1 MDNVIILRYSEIHLK
16 GKNRMFFENILRRN
30 ILEKLRGLKFE
41 AQFSYGRYVI
51 DNYEPDCED
60 RIIAALRTV
69 FGLFSL
75 SIAAKTTADPEDI
88 ARAAEKLC
96 AGKTGTFRVTV
107 NRADK
112 TLPFTS
118 VELARRTGSAV
129 LDRYPHLSVDL
140 HEPDFTIFAD
150 VREKNTAFVYS
161 QSIPCAGGMP
171 VGSAGKGLTLL
182 SGGIDSPVSTYMMA
196 KRGLKLTALH
206 FWSYPYTS
214 MEARDKV
221 LELAKLLSAY
231 TGKIEVI
238 VVPFTKMQEAIHK
251 YAESNYMI
259 TLVRRA
265 MMRIAE
271 KIAENK
277 GCGCIINGEDLG
289 QVASQTLESI
299 TVTNSVIKK
308 LPVFRPLIGYDKID
322 IIDIAQKIGTYET
335 SIKPYEDCCTVFL
348 PDSPVTKP
356 TLRRCELNESKIEN
370 YDKLIREAVDNAEI
384 FIISEK

>member
-30 ILEKLRGLKFE
+30 ILEKLNVFKLN

-51 DNYEPDCED
+51 SDYNPDDED
-60 RIIAALRTV
+60 GIIAALRTV

-75 SIAAKTTADPEDI
+75 SIATRTTADPDDI
-88 ARAAEKLC
+88 ANAATALC
-96 AGKTGTFRVTV
+96 SGKTGTFRVTV

-112 TLPFTS
+112 TLPYTS
-118 VELARRTGSAV
+118 VELARKTGGAI
-129 LDRYPHLSVDL
+129 LDRYPQLTVDL
-140 HEPDFTIFAD
+140 HEPNFTVYVD
-150 VREKNTAFVYS
+150 VREKNTAYVYS
-161 QSIPCAGGMP
+161 QSILCAGGMP

-214 MEARDKV
+214 IEARDKV
-221 LELAKLLSAY
+221 LELAKLLAVY
-231 TGKIEVI
+231 TGKTEVI
-238 VVPFTKMQEAIHK
+238 VIPFTKMQEAIHK

-271 KIAENK
+271 KIAEKK

-322 IIDIAQKIGTYET
+322 IIDIAQKKGTYET
-335 SIKPYEDCCTVFL
+335 SIKPFEDSCTVIL

-356 TLRRCELNESKIEN
+356 TLRRCELNENKIEN
-370 YDKLIREAVDNAEI
+370 YDELIDEAVTNAET
-384 FIISEK
+384 FTIS

>member
-30 ILEKLRGLKFE
+30 ILEKLNVFKLN

-51 DNYEPDCED
+51 SDYNPDDED
-60 RIIAALRTV
+60 GIIAALRTV

-75 SIAAKTTADPEDI
+75 SIATRTTADPDDI
-88 ARAAEKLC
+88 ANAATALC
-96 AGKTGTFRVTV
+96 SGKTGTFRVTV

-112 TLPFTS
+112 TLPYTS
-118 VELARRTGSAV
+118 VELARKTGGAI
-129 LDRYPHLSVDL
+129 LDRYPQLTVDL
-140 HEPDFTIFAD
+140 HEPNFTVYVD
-150 VREKNTAFVYS
+150 VREKNTAYVYS
-161 QSIPCAGGMP
+161 QSILCAGGMP

-214 MEARDKV
+214 IEARDKV
-221 LELAKLLSAY
+221 LELAKLLAVY
-231 TGKIEVI
+231 TGKTEVI
-238 VVPFTKMQEAIHK
+238 VIPFTKMQEAIHK

-271 KIAENK
+271 KIAEKK

-322 IIDIAQKIGTYET
+322 IINIAQKIGTYET
-335 SIKPYEDCCTVFL
+335 SIKPFEDCCTVFL

-356 TLRRCELNESKIEN
+356 TLRRCELNENKIEN
-370 YDKLIREAVDNAEI
+370 YDELINEAVANAET
-384 FIISEK
+384 FTIS